1 MDAMTEASVLQ
12 IVTKALEHA
21 AIPYM
26 ITGSFA
32 SNFYGIPRT
41 TRDLDIVI
49 AASPEQLKDLI
60 QQLQDQNYYAQ
71 IEDALDALRHHSMFN
86 AIEPS
91 MVWKIDF
98 IMRKPGTFSQE
109 AFRRRVSGE
118 IAGITVQI
126 STAEDL
132 IIAKLDWAKQGES
145 YRQVEDV
152 ASILKMRWE
161 SCDRDYVEKWVNE
174 LDLIF
179 QWYAAKRQAG
189 IQ

>member
-1 MDAMTEASVLQ
+1 MTEAPVLQ
-12 IVTKALEHA
+12 IVTQALEHA

-41 TRDLDIVI
+41 TRDIDIVI
-49 AASPEQLKDLI
+49 AANPEQLKGLI
-60 QQLQDQNYYAQ
+60 QQLQDQNYHAQ
-71 IEDALDALRHHSMFN
+71 IEDAFDALRHHSMFN
-86 AIEPS
+86 VIEPS

-145 YRQVEDV
+145 YRQLEDV
-152 ASILKMRWE
+152 SSILKIRWE
-161 SCDRDYVEKWVNE
+161 SLDHKYIENWVAK
-174 LDLIF
+174 LALTS
-179 QWYAAKRQAG
+179 QWNVAKQIAD

>member
-41 TRDLDIVI
+41 TRDIDIVI

-60 QQLQDQNYYAQ
+60 QQLQDKNYYAQ

-98 IMRKPGTFSQE
+98 IMRTPGTFSQE
-109 AFRRRVSGE
+109 AFRRSHGRNCGDYSSNKHCRGSHHCETRLGKAGRV
-118 IAGITVQI
+118 
-126 STAEDL
+126 L
-132 IIAKLDWAKQGES
+132 
-145 YRQVEDV
+145 
-152 ASILKMRWE
+152 
-161 SCDRDYVEKWVNE
+161 
-174 LDLIF
+174 
-179 QWYAAKRQAG
+179 
-189 IQ
+189 